1 MTQEKLQRYADG
13 LPVEDTGRPPPLPG
27 ATGARLRRGSRSKGE
42 RSGGG
47 GGGANRLSPSSSLTE
62 QTGCSE
68 TESVLEPLEEPD
80 EKHADAE
87 HEESYEHAEHAEHA
101 ESKAEL
107 PPTPSVAH
115 MLHVQDANEA
125 AVIPVAELPL
135 TGLPVGK
142 VSGHQ
147 GMEVKEDILEVSQ
160 VPEELAQ
167 EPVEEPLEP
176 DELEEVEV
184 ESNLSISLH
193 IRI

>member
-1 MTQEKLQRYADG
+1 M
-13 LPVEDTGRPPPLPG
+13 EDSGRPPPLPG
-27 ATGARLRRGSRSKGE
+27 AAGAGRRGSRPKTE
-42 RSGGG
+42 RS
-47 GGGANRLSPSSSLTE
+47 GGANRLSPSSSLTE

-68 TESVLEPLEEPD
+68 TESVLEPLEEPSD
-80 EKHADAE
+80 EHGEPKSEPFWPGPTEDQ
-87 HEESYEHAEHAEHA
+87 
-101 ESKAEL
+101 SKAL
-107 PPTPSVAH
+107 PEPPVSVTQLEA
-115 MLHVQDANEA
+115 QEAND
-125 AVIPVAELPL
+125 VVTPVAELPL

-142 VSGHQ
+142 VSGQ
-147 GMEVKEDILEVSQ
+147 EGREVKEDILEVSQ